1 MGIMK
6 SGTKINLEDGHGVI
20 EIVQKLGEGGQGYVY
35 LVQYNGKSMALKW
48 YKKGVL
54 KNPEAFRKNLLNNIR
69 QGAPTNN
76 FLWPLAITQAYDGS
90 FGYIMHLR
98 PQGYYEFSDFLI
110 GKQEF
115 DSIDNMLKAAVN
127 IVDSF
132 RMLHNKGFSYQD
144 LNDGNFFMNPST
156 GDVLIC
162 DNDNVS
168 QFGDQSGVAG
178 KCRYM
183 APAVVVGR
191 KAPDKRTD
199 QFSLAVVLF
208 LLLIRNHP
216 LEGKMLQSK
225 SVMTE
230 QRQKHYYGEAPV
242 FIADPVDTSNRPVQG
257 IHNNFIR
264 RWVQMPEYIQ
274 AAFIKAFSHEV
285 MCEDKM
291 GVTEKEWLKNL
302 LAFRAEVVECPN
314 CGRETRYYQ
323 KNMPCVC
330 CKQPIPHYGWLKTP
344 YYTIPIFSKMEI
356 VEAYITDCYD
366 RNESSRTVAII
377 SMNKTRTK
385 AALKNKE
392 NVPWQFG
399 NVEVLPNE
407 RCIIEKGMKLILK
420 NEVIEIL

>member
-1 MGIMK
+1 MGILK
-6 SGTKINLEDGHGVI
+6 SGTKINLEDGRGSV
-20 EIVQKLGEGGQGYVY
+20 EIVRKLGEGGQGYVY
-35 LVQYNGKSMALKW
+35 VVNYNGKPMALKW

-54 KNPEAFRKNLLNNIR
+54 KNPDAFRKNLINNIQ
-69 QGAPTNN
+69 QGAPTSN
-76 FLWPLAITQAYDGS
+76 FLWPLAITQRYDDS
-90 FGYIMHLR
+90 FGYIMYLR

-115 DSIDNMLKAAVN
+115 TSIDNMLKAGIN

-132 RMLHNKGFSYQD
+132 RILHNKGFSYQD
-144 LNDGNFFMNPST
+144 LNDGNFFMNPET
-156 GDVLIC
+156 GDILIC

-168 QFGDQSGVAG
+168 QFGDQSGIAG

-216 LEGKMLQSK
+216 LEGKMVQSK

-242 FIADPVDTSNRPVQG
+242 FIADPVDVSNRPVQG
-257 IHNNFIR
+257 VHNNFIR
-264 RWVQMPEYIQ
+264 RWPQMPEYIQ
-274 AAFIKAFSHEV
+274 SAFTKAFSHEV

-291 GVTEKEWLKNL
+291 GVTEKEWLKCL
-302 LAFRAEVVECPN
+302 LHFRTEVIECPN

-323 KNMPCVC
+323 ENMPCVC
-330 CKQPIPHYGWLKTP
+330 CKQPIPHNGWLQTP
-344 YYTIPIFSKMEI
+344 YYRIPIFSKMEI

-366 RNESSRTVAII
+366 RNESSRTVAVILL
-377 SMNKTRTK
+377 NKTRTK

-392 NVPWQFG
+392 NVSWKFG
-399 NVEVLPNE
+399 NVEVPSGE
-407 RCIIEKGMKLILK
+407 RCLIAKGMRLTLK